1 MAFLNVCVARM
12 EGSGDDGRER
22 GEIGGD
28 CWADLDGWFGFGFG
42 LRWRVGGHSFFL
54 FVLFLVLT
62 FGSWW
67 CC

>member
-42 LRWRVGGHSFFL
+42 LRWRVGHFFL
-54 FVLFLVLT
+54 FFFFLF
-62 FGSWW
+62 
-67 CC
+67 